1 MIARYTRPEMGAL
14 WTDAA
19 RYGAWLEVE
28 LAVCEVLAERGLIPA
43 ADMATLRAKA
53 AFDPVRIEAVEAE
66 VKHDVIAF
74 LTSIAEKVGPAAR
87 HLHYGLTSSDVVDT
101 ALALQLV
108 RALDLLL
115 QALDQLLAV
124 LKRQALAHRGTVMVG
139 RTHGIHA
146 EPYSFGLKFAG
157 WYAEGTRNRER
168 LERAREEIRV
178 GKLSGAVGTYS
189 QLDPGVEAEVMRRLN
204 LRIEPVATQV
214 VARDRHAHLVATLG
228 ILASSIDRIATEIR
242 HLQRTDVREVEEPFG
257 KGQKGSS
264 AMPHKRNPVG
274 CENLCGLA
282 RLVRAQV
289 QAALEDMPLW
299 HERDISHSS
308 VERVILPDGTILCHY
323 MLHRMTGILDGL
335 LVYPERM
342 RENLLRMKGLVYSQ
356 TVLSALTRTGMTR
369 EDAYA
374 AVQRHA
380 MRVWAGE
387 GSFQDLL
394 AQDPD
399 IGRALSAQELAACFD
414 PARTLQHVD
423 AIYDRLF
430 GTAGSGA
437 RTSRT
442 PARRDD
448 EG

>member
-1 MIARYTRPEMGAL
+1 MIARYTRPAMGAL
-14 WTDAA
+14 WTEEA

-28 LAVCEVLAERGLIPA
+28 LAVCEARAARGLIPE
-43 ADMATLRAKA
+43 ADMAVLREKA
-53 AFDPVRIEAVEAE
+53 SFDPARIAAIEAE

-74 LTSIAEKVGPAAR
+74 VTSIAEKVGPASR
-87 HLHYGLTSSDVVDT
+87 HVHYGLTSSDVVDT

-108 RALDLLL
+108 RASDLLL
-115 QALDQLLAV
+115 QGMDGLLAV
-124 LKRQALAHRGTVMVG
+124 LERQALRHKGTVMVG

-157 WYAEGTRNRER
+157 WYAEARRNKMR
-168 LERAREEIRV
+168 LEAAREEVRV

-189 QLDPGVEAEVMRRLN
+189 QLDPEIEEEVMARLR
-204 LRIEPVATQV
+204 LRVEPVATQV
-214 VARDRHAHLVATLG
+214 IPRDRHAQFVATLG

-274 CENLCGLA
+274 AENLCGLA
-282 RLVRAQV
+282 RLVRAHV
-289 QAALEDMPLW
+289 QAALEDVPLW

-308 VERVILPDGTILCHY
+308 VERVILPDATILVDY
-323 MLHRMTGILDGL
+323 MLHRVTGILDGL

-342 RENLLRMKGLVYSQ
+342 RENLERMKGLVYSQ
-356 TVLSALTRTGMTR
+356 TVLSALTRAGMKR

-374 AVQRHA
+374 AVQRQA

-387 GSFQDLL
+387 GGFQELL
-394 AQDPD
+394 GGDPEVA
-399 IGRALSAQELAACFD
+399 RALRAEDLAACFD
-414 PARTLQHVD
+414 PARTLRHVD
-423 AIYDRLF
+423 AIYRRLF
-430 GTAGSGA
+430 G
-437 RTSRT
+437 
-442 PARRDD
+442 
-448 EG
+448 